1 MERMATWQIALRRL
15 EMPVPRFLFAFVL
28 PAALAGLITA
38 FLMIFLTG
46 GFSEGG
52 LFAGFTGVFLIIL
65 LPILTGGAAIYFPI
79 LEVNRSAIKIEKEM
93 HMFITRMG
101 ILSLGEVG
109 ADTIFDIL
117 RQMKDYG
124 ELAQE
129 VKRIET
135 LVDKWHTSLPEA
147 ARIVAQQS
155 PSPLWTDF
163 LDRMAFSI
171 EAGQPIDAFM
181 RAEQETVAEQY
192 NTLYDTR
199 LESVDT
205 LKEIYVSLVSAGL
218 FGLVVAGI
226 HLVLFEIGD
235 GTTTTPIE
243 LATRIRWLLLA
254 GFVFVIIQIGALFA
268 FRATIPDDQTFARD
282 EFETPFRLLFRQT
295 WLGASIVSVL
305 LLIVTVSV
313 VIAFWDG
320 LTTTWDKYGLILLA
334 VPLTPL
340 LVPSVLVQREESKVL
355 RRDEAYPD
363 FIRALGGTAQARS
376 AEPSATI
383 RALRGIDFGMLDQSI
398 DRLEKRLSTRIDSER
413 AWDYF
418 AADTNSAVI
427 SRYNRIYIEGSQSSG
442 EPAQTADMVSRSVT
456 NLLSLRRR
464 RSLSA
469 STMWGVALGL
479 LISTVVSLNVTISIV
494 LQLGE
499 TIAGVASSI
508 AETTD
513 IGSISDAAGD
523 FVLPVMEDPTAVAD
537 NILMFKII
545 ASILILVQVLA
556 VSFIATRLRGG
567 GYTSALGQMIQLLW
581 VAAIAS
587 LISSF
592 ILDGASSMFS
602 TNEIEYCGISI
613 LNTQSQSI
621 TL

>member
-1 MERMATWQIALRRL
+1 MATWEIALRRL
-15 EMPVPRFLFAFVL
+15 EMPVARFLFAFIL
-28 PAALAGLITA
+28 PAAFAGFA
-38 FLMIFLTG
+38 SAALMIWLTG

-52 LFAGFTGVFLIIL
+52 LFAGLTGILLLIIMPL
-65 LPILTGGAAIYFPI
+65 LSGGAAIYFPI

-155 PSPLWTDF
+155 PSPLWSDF

-205 LKEIYVSLVSAGL
+205 MKEIYVSLVSAGL

-226 HLVLFEIGD
+226 HLVLFEIGTGAD
-235 GTTTTPIE
+235 DTPMAV
-243 LATRIRWLLLA
+243 ATRIRWLLLA
-254 GFVFVIIQIGALFA
+254 GFMFVVIQVGAIFA

-282 EFETPFRLLFRQT
+282 EFSTPFRILFRQT
-295 WLGASIVSVL
+295 LLGAGLVSIL
-305 LLIVTVSV
+305 LLIVTISV
-313 VIAFWDG
+313 VIANWDG
-320 LTTTWDKYGLILLA
+320 LTTSWDKYGLLLLA
-334 VPLTPL
+334 IPLTPL
-340 LVPSVLVQREESKVL
+340 MIPSTLVQREEKKVL

-363 FIRALGGTAQARS
+363 FVRALGGTAQARS
-376 AEPSATI
+376 AEPSATV
-383 RALRGIDFGMLDQSI
+383 RALRGIDFGTLDSSI

-442 EPAQTADMVSRSVT
+442 EPAATADMVSKSVT

-479 LISTVVSLNVTISIV
+479 LISSVISLNVTISIV

-499 TIAGVASSI
+499 TIAGVATSI
-508 AETTD
+508 AESTD
-513 IGSISDAAGD
+513 IGSITSAAGG
-523 FVLPVMEDPTAVAD
+523 FVLPVMEDPSAVED
-537 NILMFKII
+537 NITLFKII
-545 ASILILVQVLA
+545 VSILILIQVLA
-556 VSFIATRLRGG
+556 VSMIATRLRGG
-567 GYTSALGQMIQLLW
+567 GFTSAVGQMIQLLW
-581 VAAIAS
+581 VAALAS
-587 LISSF
+587 LISAF
-592 ILDGASSMFS
+592 ILDGASMMF
-602 TNEIEYCGISI
+602 TA
-613 LNTQSQSI
+613 
-621 TL
+621 

>member
-1 MERMATWQIALRRL
+1 MDRMATWQIALRRL
-15 EMPVPRFLFAFVL
+15 EMPVPRFLIAFVL
-28 PAALAGLITA
+28 PAALAGLVSAI
-38 FLMIFLTG
+38 LLIWLTG
-46 GFSEGG
+46 GFAEGG

-65 LPILTGGAAIYFPI
+65 LPLLTGGAAIYFPI

-199 LESVDT
+199 LEGVDT

-226 HLVLFEIGD
+226 HLVLFEIGN
-235 GTTTTPIE
+235 GSSATPIE

-254 GFVFVIIQIGALFA
+254 GFLFVIIQVGALFA

-295 WLGASIVSVL
+295 WLGAGLVSIVL
-305 LLIVTVSV
+305 FIVTIIV
-313 VIAFWDG
+313 VIAYWES

-334 VPLTPL
+334 LPLTPL
-340 LVPSVLVQREESKVL
+340 LIPSILVQREESKVL

-383 RALRGIDFGMLDQSI
+383 RALRGIDFGMLDESI

-442 EPAQTADMVSRSVT
+442 EPAETADMVSRSVT

-469 STMWGVALGL
+469 STMWGVAFGL
-479 LISTVVSLNVTISIV
+479 LISSVVSLNVTISIV

-499 TIAGVASSI
+499 TIAGVATSI

-556 VSFIATRLRGG
+556 VSLIATRLRGG
-567 GYTSALGQMIQLLW
+567 GFTSAVGQMIQLLW
-581 VAAIAS
+581 VAALAS

-602 TNEIEYCGISI
+602 T
-613 LNTQSQSI
+613 
-621 TL
+621 

>member
-15 EMPVPRFLFAFVL
+15 EMPVPRFLLLFVL
-28 PAALAGLITA
+28 PAALSGLVTA
-38 FLMIFLTG
+38 ILLIWLTG

-65 LPILTGGAAIYFPI
+65 LPALTGGAAIYFPI

-192 NTLYDTR
+192 NTIYDTR

-226 HLVLFEIGD
+226 HLVLFEIGN
-235 GTTTTPIE
+235 GSSATPIE

-254 GFVFVIIQIGALFA
+254 GFLFVIIQVGALFA

-282 EFETPFRLLFRQT
+282 EFDTPFRLLFRQT
-295 WLGASIVSVL
+295 WLGAGIVSGF
-305 LLIVTVSV
+305 LLIVTLSAIV
-313 VIAFWDG
+313 AYWEG
-320 LTTTWDKYGLILLA
+320 LTTSWDKYGLILLA
-334 VPLTPL
+334 IPLTPL
-340 LVPSVLVQREESKVL
+340 LIPSILVQREENKVL

-383 RALRGIDFGMLDQSI
+383 RALRGIDFGMLDESI

-442 EPAQTADMVSRSVT
+442 EPAETADMVSRSVT

-469 STMWGVALGL
+469 STMWGVAFGL
-479 LISTVVSLNVTISIV
+479 LISSVVSLNVTISIV

-523 FVLPVMEDPTAVAD
+523 FVLPVMEDPTAVED
-537 NILMFKII
+537 NIMMFKII

-556 VSFIATRLRGG
+556 VSLIATRLRGG
-567 GYTSALGQMIQLLW
+567 GFTSAIGQMIQLLW
-581 VAAIAS
+581 VAALAS

-592 ILDGASSMFS
+592 ILDGATSMFS
-602 TNEIEYCGISI
+602 T
-613 LNTQSQSI
+613 
-621 TL
+621 

>member
-1 MERMATWQIALRRL
+1 MERMAVWQIALRRL
-15 EMPVPRFLFAFVL
+15 EMPVSRFLITL
-28 PAALAGLITA
+28 IMPAALAGLLTA
-38 FLMIFLTG
+38 ALVIWLTG

-52 LFAGFTGVFLIIL
+52 LFAGFTGIFLLIL
-65 LPILTGGAAIYFPI
+65 LPLLSGGAAIYFPV
-79 LEVNRSAIKIEKEM
+79 LEVNQSAIKIEKEM

-117 RQMKDYG
+117 KQMKDYG

-129 VKRIET
+129 VQRIET

-155 PSPLWTDF
+155 PSPLWSDF

-205 LKEIYVSLVSAGL
+205 MKEIYVSLVSAGL

-226 HLVLFEIGD
+226 HLVLFEIGT
-235 GTTTTPIE
+235 GGSETPIDV
-243 LATRIRWLLLA
+243 ATRLRWLLLA
-254 GFVFVIIQIGALFA
+254 GFLFVVIQVGALFA

-282 EFETPFRLLFRQT
+282 EFSTPFRMLFKQT
-295 WLGASIVSVL
+295 WLGAGIVSTM
-305 LLIVTVSV
+305 LLILTIIVIITYWEGLTVS
-313 VIAFWDG
+313 
-320 LTTTWDKYGLILLA
+320 WDKYGLILLA
-334 VPLTPL
+334 IPLTPL
-340 LVPSVLVQREESKVL
+340 LIPSVLVQREEKNVL

-363 FIRALGGTAQARS
+363 FVRALGGTAQARS

-383 RALRGIDFGMLDQSI
+383 RALRGIDFGTLDQSI

-427 SRYNRIYIEGSQSSG
+427 ARYNRIYIEGSQSSG
-442 EPAQTADMVSRSVT
+442 EPAATADMVSKSVT

-469 STMWGVALGL
+469 STMWGVAFGL
-479 LISTVVSLNVTISIV
+479 LISSVVSLNVTISIV

-499 TIAGVASSI
+499 TIAGVATSLS
-508 AETTD
+508 ESTD
-513 IGSISDAAGD
+513 IAAITDSSGG
-523 FVLPVMEDPTAVAD
+523 FVLPVMEDPSAVAD
-537 NILMFKII
+537 NIMMFKII
-545 ASILILVQVLA
+545 VSILILVQVLA
-556 VSFIATRLRGG
+556 VSMIATRLRGG
-567 GYTSALGQMIQLLW
+567 GFTSAVGQTIQLLW

-587 LISSF
+587 LLSS
-592 ILDGASSMFS
+592 IVLDGASSMFS
-602 TNEIEYCGISI
+602 T
-613 LNTQSQSI
+613 
-621 TL
+621 

>member
-15 EMPVPRFLFAFVL
+15 EMPVSRFLLFFIL
-28 PAALAGLITA
+28 PAALAGLFSA
-38 FLMIFLTG
+38 LLMIWLTG

-52 LFAGFTGVFLIIL
+52 LFAGFTGIFLLIL
-65 LPILTGGAAIYFPI
+65 LPALSGGAAIYFPI
-79 LEVNRSAIKIEKEM
+79 LEVNRSAILIEKEM

-101 ILSLGEVG
+101 ILSLGEIG

-117 RQMKDYG
+117 KQMKDYG

-129 VKRIET
+129 VQRIET

-155 PSPLWTDF
+155 PSPLWSDF

-192 NTLYDTR
+192 NTIYDTR

-205 LKEIYVSLVSAGL
+205 MKEIYVSLVSAGL
-218 FGLVVAGI
+218 FGLVIAGI
-226 HLVLFEIGD
+226 HLVLFEIGT
-235 GTTTTPIE
+235 GGSETPIDV
-243 LATRIRWLLLA
+243 ATRIRWLLLA
-254 GFVFVIIQIGALFA
+254 GFLFVVIQVGALFA
-268 FRATIPDDQTFARD
+268 FRATIPEDQTFARD
-282 EFETPFRLLFRQT
+282 EFTTPFRLLFKQT
-295 WLGASIVSVL
+295 WLGAGIISAL
-305 LLIVTVSV
+305 LLVLTIIIVITYWEGLTVS
-313 VIAFWDG
+313 
-320 LTTTWDKYGLILLA
+320 WDKYGLIILA
-334 VPLTPL
+334 IPLTPL
-340 LVPSVLVQREESKVL
+340 LIPSTLVQREEKNVL

-363 FIRALGGTAQARS
+363 FVRALGGTAQARS

-383 RALRGIDFGMLDQSI
+383 RALRGIDFGTLDQSI

-427 SRYNRIYIEGSQSSG
+427 ARYNRIYIEGSQSSG
-442 EPAQTADMVSRSVT
+442 EPAATADMVSKSVT

-469 STMWGVALGL
+469 STMWGVAFGL
-479 LISTVVSLNVTISIV
+479 LISSVVSLNVTISIV

-499 TIAGVASSI
+499 TIAGVATSI
-508 AETTD
+508 SESTD
-513 IGSISDAAGD
+513 IKSITDSSGG
-523 FVLPVMEDPTAVAD
+523 FVLPVMDDPSAVDD
-537 NILMFKII
+537 NIMMFKII
-545 ASILILVQVLA
+545 ASILILIQVLA
-556 VSFIATRLRGG
+556 VSMIATRLRGG
-567 GYTSALGQMIQLLW
+567 GFTSAIGQTIQLLW
-581 VAAIAS
+581 VAALAS
-587 LISSF
+587 LVSSV

-602 TNEIEYCGISI
+602 T
-613 LNTQSQSI
+613 
-621 TL
+621 

>member
-1 MERMATWQIALRRL
+1 MERMATWEIALRRL
-15 EMPVPRFLFAFVL
+15 EMPVARFLFAFIL
-28 PAALAGLITA
+28 PAAFAGFA
-38 FLMIFLTG
+38 SAALMIWLTG

-52 LFAGFTGVFLIIL
+52 LFAGLTGILLLIIMPL
-65 LPILTGGAAIYFPI
+65 LSGGAAIYFPI

-155 PSPLWTDF
+155 PSPLWSDF

-205 LKEIYVSLVSAGL
+205 MKEIYVSLVSAGL

-226 HLVLFEIGD
+226 HLVLFEIGTGAD
-235 GTTTTPIE
+235 DTPMAV
-243 LATRIRWLLLA
+243 ATRIRWLLLA
-254 GFVFVIIQIGALFA
+254 GFMFVVIQVGAIFA

-282 EFETPFRLLFRQT
+282 EFSTPFRILFRQT
-295 WLGASIVSVL
+295 LLGAGLVSIL
-305 LLIVTVSV
+305 LLIVTISV
-313 VIAFWDG
+313 VIANWDG
-320 LTTTWDKYGLILLA
+320 LTTSWDKYGLLLLA
-334 VPLTPL
+334 IPLTPL
-340 LVPSVLVQREESKVL
+340 MIPSTLVQREEKKVL

-363 FIRALGGTAQARS
+363 FVRALGGTAQARS
-376 AEPSATI
+376 AEPSATV
-383 RALRGIDFGMLDQSI
+383 RALRGIDFGTLDSSI

-442 EPAQTADMVSRSVT
+442 EPAATADMVSKSVT

-479 LISTVVSLNVTISIV
+479 LISSVISLNVTISIV

-499 TIAGVASSI
+499 TIAGVATSI
-508 AETTD
+508 AESTD
-513 IGSISDAAGD
+513 IGSITSAAGG
-523 FVLPVMEDPTAVAD
+523 FVLPVMEDPSAVED
-537 NILMFKII
+537 NITLFKII
-545 ASILILVQVLA
+545 VSILILIQVLA
-556 VSFIATRLRGG
+556 VSMIATRLRGG
-567 GYTSALGQMIQLLW
+567 GFTSAVGQMIQLLW
-581 VAAIAS
+581 VAALAS
-587 LISSF
+587 LISAF
-592 ILDGASSMFS
+592 ILDGASMMF
-602 TNEIEYCGISI
+602 TA
-613 LNTQSQSI
+613 
-621 TL
+621 

>member
-1 MERMATWQIALRRL
+1 MERMATWEIALRRL
-15 EMPVPRFLFAFVL
+15 EMPVSRFLFAFIL
-28 PAALAGLITA
+28 PAAFAGFA
-38 FLMIFLTG
+38 SAALMIWLTG

-52 LFAGFTGVFLIIL
+52 LFAGFTGILLLIIMPL
-65 LPILTGGAAIYFPI
+65 LTGGAAIYFPI

-109 ADTIFDIL
+109 ADTIFDVL

-155 PSPLWTDF
+155 PSPLWSDF

-205 LKEIYVSLVSAGL
+205 MKEIYVSLVSAGL

-226 HLVLFEIGD
+226 HLVLFEIGSGAD
-235 GTTTTPIE
+235 DTPMAV
-243 LATRIRWLLLA
+243 ATRIRWLLLA
-254 GFVFVIIQIGALFA
+254 GFMFVIIQVGAIFA

-282 EFETPFRLLFRQT
+282 EFSTPFRILFRQT
-295 WLGASIVSVL
+295 LLGAGLVSIL
-305 LLIVTVSV
+305 LLIVTISV
-313 VIAFWDG
+313 VIANWEG
-320 LTTTWDKYGLILLA
+320 LTTSWDKYGLLLLA
-334 VPLTPL
+334 IPLTPL
-340 LVPSVLVQREESKVL
+340 MIPSTLVQREEKKVL

-363 FIRALGGTAQARS
+363 FVRALGGTAQARS
-376 AEPSATI
+376 AEPSATV
-383 RALRGIDFGMLDQSI
+383 RALRGIDFGTLDSSI

-442 EPAQTADMVSRSVT
+442 EPAATADMVSKSVT

-479 LISTVVSLNVTISIV
+479 LISSVVSLNVTISIV

-499 TIAGVASSI
+499 TIAGVATSI
-508 AETTD
+508 AESTD
-513 IGSISDAAGD
+513 IGSITSAAGG
-523 FVLPVMEDPTAVAD
+523 FVLPVMEDPSAVED
-537 NILMFKII
+537 NITLFKII
-545 ASILILVQVLA
+545 VSILILIQVLA
-556 VSFIATRLRGG
+556 VSLIATRLRGG
-567 GYTSALGQMIQLLW
+567 GFTSAVGQMIQLLW
-581 VAAIAS
+581 VAALAS
-587 LISSF
+587 LISAF
-592 ILDGASSMFS
+592 ILDGASMMF
-602 TNEIEYCGISI
+602 TA
-613 LNTQSQSI
+613 
-621 TL
+621 

>member
-28 PAALAGLITA
+28 PAALAGLMTA
-38 FLMIFLTG
+38 ILMIFLTG

-171 EAGQPIDAFM
+171 EAGQPIDSFM

-226 HLVLFEIGD
+226 HLVLFEIGNGD
-235 GTTTTPIE
+235 AATPIE
-243 LATRIRWLLLA
+243 LASRIRWLLLA
-254 GFVFVIIQIGALFA
+254 GFVFVVIQIGALFA

-295 WLGASIVSVL
+295 WLGASIVSIF

-340 LVPSVLVQREESKVL
+340 LVPSVLVQREENKVL

-398 DRLEKRLSTRIDSER
+398 DRLEKRLSTRIDGER

-523 FVLPVMEDPTAVAD
+523 FVLPVMEDPTAVED
-537 NILMFKII
+537 NIMMFKII

-581 VAAIAS
+581 IAAIAS

-602 TNEIEYCGISI
+602 T
-613 LNTQSQSI
+613 
-621 TL
+621 

>member
-1 MERMATWQIALRRL
+1 MATWQIALRRL
-15 EMPVPRFLFAFVL
+15 EMPVPRFLIAFVL
-28 PAALAGLITA
+28 PSALAGLITA
-38 FLMIFLTG
+38 ILMIWLTG

-52 LFAGFTGVFLIIL
+52 LFAGFTGIFLLIM
-65 LPILTGGAAIYFPI
+65 LPMLTGGAAIYFPI

-226 HLVLFEIGD
+226 HLVLFEIGN
-235 GTTTTPIE
+235 GSSATPIE

-254 GFVFVIIQIGALFA
+254 GFVFVIIQVGALFA

-295 WLGASIVSVL
+295 WLAAGIVSTL
-305 LLIVTVSV
+305 LLIATISV

-320 LTTTWDKYGLILLA
+320 LTTSWDKYGLILLA

-383 RALRGIDFGMLDQSI
+383 RALRGIDFGMLDESI

-442 EPAQTADMVSRSVT
+442 EPAETADMVSRSVT

-469 STMWGVALGL
+469 STMWGVAFGL
-479 LISTVVSLNVTISIV
+479 LISSVISLNVTISIV

-499 TIAGVASSI
+499 TIAGVATSI
-508 AETTD
+508 AESTD
-513 IGSISDAAGD
+513 VGSISDAAGD
-523 FVLPVMEDPTAVAD
+523 FVLPVMEDPTAVED

-567 GYTSALGQMIQLLW
+567 GFTSALGQMIQLLW
-581 VAAIAS
+581 VAALAS
-587 LISSF
+587 LVSSF

-602 TNEIEYCGISI
+602 A
-613 LNTQSQSI
+613 
-621 TL
+621 

>member
-1 MERMATWQIALRRL
+1 MERMAIWQIALRRL
-15 EMPVPRFLFAFVL
+15 EMPVSRFLFLFVL
-28 PAALAGLITA
+28 PSALAGLISA
-38 FLMIFLTG
+38 ALMIWLTG
-46 GFSEGG
+46 GFAEGG
-52 LFAGFTGVFLIIL
+52 LFAGFTGVFLLLIL
-65 LPILTGGAAIYFPI
+65 PLLTGAAAIYFPV
-79 LEVNRSAIKIEKEM
+79 LEVNRSALKIEKEM

-109 ADTIFDIL
+109 ANTIFDIL

-155 PSPLWTDF
+155 PSPLWSDF

-181 RAEQETVAEQY
+181 RAEQDTVAEQY

-226 HLVLFEIGD
+226 HLILFEIGNGSSD
-235 GTTTTPIE
+235 TPIE
-243 LATRIRWLLLA
+243 IATRLRWLLLA
-254 GFVFVIIQIGALFA
+254 GFLFIVIQIGALFA

-282 EFETPFRLLFRQT
+282 LFETPFRILFRQS
-295 WLGASIVSVL
+295 WMGAGLVSSL
-305 LLIVTVSV
+305 LFIVTIIV
-313 VIAFWDG
+313 VITYWEG
-320 LTTTWDKYGLILLA
+320 LTVSWDKYGLILLA
-334 VPLTPL
+334 IPLTPL
-340 LVPSVLVQREESKVL
+340 LVPSTLVQREEKKVL

-383 RALRGIDFGMLDQSI
+383 KALRGIDFGMLDASI

-442 EPAQTADMVSRSVT
+442 EPAATADMVSRSIT
-456 NLLSLRRR
+456 NLMSLRRR

-479 LISTVVSLNVTISIV
+479 LISSVVSLNVTISIV

-508 AETTD
+508 AESTD
-513 IGSISDAAGD
+513 IGSITDAAGG
-523 FVLPVMEDPTAVAD
+523 FVLPVMEDPTAVED
-537 NILMFKII
+537 NIMMFKII

-567 GYTSALGQMIQLLW
+567 GFTSAVGQTIQLLW
-581 VAAIAS
+581 IAALAS
-587 LISSF
+587 LLSSF
-592 ILDGASSMFS
+592 ILDGATGLFM
-602 TNEIEYCGISI
+602 T
-613 LNTQSQSI
+613 
-621 TL
+621 

>member
-15 EMPVPRFLFAFVL
+15 EMPVPRFLLAFVL
-28 PAALAGLITA
+28 PAALAGLVSAI
-38 FLMIFLTG
+38 LLIWLTG
-46 GFSEGG
+46 GFAEGG
-52 LFAGFTGVFLIIL
+52 LFAGFTGIFLLIL

-199 LESVDT
+199 LEGVDT

-226 HLVLFEIGD
+226 HLVLFEIGN
-235 GTTTTPIE
+235 GSSATPIE

-254 GFVFVIIQIGALFA
+254 GFLFVVIQLGALFA

-295 WLGASIVSVL
+295 WLGAGLVSIALFV
-305 LLIVTVSV
+305 VTIIV
-313 VIAFWDG
+313 VIAYWES

-334 VPLTPL
+334 LPLTPL
-340 LVPSVLVQREESKVL
+340 LIPSILVQREESKVL

-383 RALRGIDFGMLDQSI
+383 RALRGIDFGMLDESI

-442 EPAQTADMVSRSVT
+442 EPAETADMVSRSVT

-469 STMWGVALGL
+469 STMWGVAFGL
-479 LISTVVSLNVTISIV
+479 LISSVVSLNVTISIV

-499 TIAGVASSI
+499 TIAGVATSI
-508 AETTD
+508 SETTD

-523 FVLPVMEDPTAVAD
+523 FVLPVMEDPSAVAD

-556 VSFIATRLRGG
+556 VSLIATRLRGG
-567 GYTSALGQMIQLLW
+567 GFTSAVGQMIQLLW
-581 VAAIAS
+581 VAALAS

-602 TNEIEYCGISI
+602 T
-613 LNTQSQSI
+613 
-621 TL
+621 

>member
-15 EMPVPRFLFAFVL
+15 EMPVSRFLLFFIL
-28 PAALAGLITA
+28 PAAFAGLFSA
-38 FLMIFLTG
+38 LLMIWLTG

-52 LFAGFTGVFLIIL
+52 LFAGFTGFFLIIL
-65 LPILTGGAAIYFPI
+65 LPVLSGGAAIYFPI
-79 LEVNRSAIKIEKEM
+79 LEVNRSAILIEKEM

-117 RQMKDYG
+117 KQMKDYG

-129 VKRIET
+129 VQRIET

-155 PSPLWTDF
+155 PSPLWSDF

-192 NTLYDTR
+192 NTIYDTR

-205 LKEIYVSLVSAGL
+205 MKEIYVSLVSAGL
-218 FGLVVAGI
+218 FGLVIAGI
-226 HLVLFEIGD
+226 HLVLFEIGT
-235 GTTTTPIE
+235 GGSETPIDV
-243 LATRIRWLLLA
+243 ATRIRWLLLA
-254 GFVFVIIQIGALFA
+254 GFMFVVIQVGALFA
-268 FRATIPDDQTFARD
+268 FRATIPEDQTFARD
-282 EFETPFRLLFRQT
+282 EFTTPFRLLFKQT
-295 WLGASIVSVL
+295 WLGAGIIGVL
-305 LLIVTVSV
+305 LLVLTIIIVITYWEGLTVS
-313 VIAFWDG
+313 
-320 LTTTWDKYGLILLA
+320 WDKYGLIILA
-334 VPLTPL
+334 IPLTPL
-340 LVPSVLVQREESKVL
+340 LIPSTLVQREEKNVL

-363 FIRALGGTAQARS
+363 FVRALGGTAQARS

-383 RALRGIDFGMLDQSI
+383 RALRGIDFGTLDQSI

-427 SRYNRIYIEGSQSSG
+427 ARYNRIYIEGSQSSG
-442 EPAQTADMVSRSVT
+442 EPAATADMVSKSVT

-469 STMWGVALGL
+469 STMWGVAFGL
-479 LISTVVSLNVTISIV
+479 LISSVVSLNVTISIV

-499 TIAGVASSI
+499 TIAGVATSI
-508 AETTD
+508 AESTD
-513 IGSISDAAGD
+513 ISTITDSSGG
-523 FVLPVMEDPTAVAD
+523 FVLPVMEDPSAVAD
-537 NILMFKII
+537 NIMMFKII

-556 VSFIATRLRGG
+556 VSMIATRLRGG
-567 GYTSALGQMIQLLW
+567 GFTSAIGQTIQLLW
-581 VAAIAS
+581 VAALAS
-587 LISSF
+587 LVSSI
-592 ILDGASSMFS
+592 ILDGASSMF
-602 TNEIEYCGISI
+602 T
-613 LNTQSQSI
+613 T
-621 TL
+621 

>member
-28 PAALAGLITA
+28 PAALAGLVSAI
-38 FLMIFLTG
+38 LLIWLTG

-52 LFAGFTGVFLIIL
+52 LFAGFTGIFLIIT
-65 LPILTGGAAIYFPI
+65 LPLLTGAAAIYFPI
-79 LEVNRSAIKIEKEM
+79 LEVNRSAIKIEKET

-192 NTLYDTR
+192 NTIYDTR

-226 HLVLFEIGD
+226 HLVLFEIGN
-235 GTTTTPIE
+235 GSSATPIE

-254 GFVFVIIQIGALFA
+254 GFLFVVIQVGALFA

-282 EFETPFRLLFRQT
+282 GFETPFRLLFRQT
-295 WLGASIVSVL
+295 WLGAGLVSIAL
-305 LLIVTVSV
+305 MIVTIVV
-313 VIAFWDG
+313 VISYWDS

-334 VPLTPL
+334 LPLTPL
-340 LVPSVLVQREESKVL
+340 LVPSILVHREESKVL

-383 RALRGIDFGMLDQSI
+383 RALRGIDFGMLDESI

-442 EPAQTADMVSRSVT
+442 EPAEPADMVSRSVT

-469 STMWGVALGL
+469 STMWGVAFGL
-479 LISTVVSLNVTISIV
+479 LISSVVSLNVTISIV

-499 TIAGVASSI
+499 TIAGVATSI

-556 VSFIATRLRGG
+556 VSLIATRLRGG
-567 GYTSALGQMIQLLW
+567 GFTSAVGQIIQLLW
-581 VAAIAS
+581 VAALAS

-602 TNEIEYCGISI
+602 T
-613 LNTQSQSI
+613 
-621 TL
+621 

>member
-1 MERMATWQIALRRL
+1 MDRMATWQIALRRL
-15 EMPVPRFLFAFVL
+15 EMPVPRFLIAFVL
-28 PAALAGLITA
+28 PAALAGLVSEI
-38 FLMIFLTG
+38 LLIWLTG
-46 GFSEGG
+46 GFAEGG
-52 LFAGFTGVFLIIL
+52 LFAGFTGVFLIIM
-65 LPILTGGAAIYFPI
+65 LPLLTGGAAIYFPI

-101 ILSLGEVG
+101 TLSLGEVG

-199 LESVDT
+199 LEGVDT

-226 HLVLFEIGD
+226 HLVLFEIGN
-235 GTTTTPIE
+235 GSSATPIE

-254 GFVFVIIQIGALFA
+254 GFLFVIIQVGALFA

-295 WLGASIVSVL
+295 WLGAGLVSIVL
-305 LLIVTVSV
+305 FIVTIIV
-313 VIAFWDG
+313 VIAYWES

-334 VPLTPL
+334 LPLTPL
-340 LVPSVLVQREESKVL
+340 LIPSILVQREESKVL

-383 RALRGIDFGMLDQSI
+383 RALRGIDFGMLDESI

-442 EPAQTADMVSRSVT
+442 EPAETADMVSRSVT

-469 STMWGVALGL
+469 STMWGVAFGL
-479 LISTVVSLNVTISIV
+479 LISSVVSLNVTISIV

-499 TIAGVASSI
+499 TIAGVATSI

-556 VSFIATRLRGG
+556 VSLIATRLRGG
-567 GYTSALGQMIQLLW
+567 GFTSAVGQMIQLLW
-581 VAAIAS
+581 VAALAS

-602 TNEIEYCGISI
+602 T
-613 LNTQSQSI
+613 
-621 TL
+621 

>member
-1 MERMATWQIALRRL
+1 MATWQIALRRL

-28 PAALAGLITA
+28 PAALAGLVSAI
-38 FLMIFLTG
+38 LLIWLTG

-52 LFAGFTGVFLIIL
+52 LFAGFTGVFLIIM
-65 LPILTGGAAIYFPI
+65 LPLLTGGAAIYFPI

-181 RAEQETVAEQY
+181 RAEQDTVAEQY

-199 LESVDT
+199 LEGVDT

-226 HLVLFEIGD
+226 HLVLFEIGN
-235 GTTTTPIE
+235 GSSATPIE

-254 GFVFVIIQIGALFA
+254 GFLFVIIQVGALFA

-295 WLGASIVSVL
+295 WLGAGLVSIA
-305 LLIVTVSV
+305 LLIVTIIV
-313 VIAFWDG
+313 VIAYWES

-334 VPLTPL
+334 LPLTPL
-340 LVPSVLVQREESKVL
+340 LVPSILVQREESKVL

-383 RALRGIDFGMLDQSI
+383 RALRGIDFGMLDESI

-442 EPAQTADMVSRSVT
+442 EPAETADMVSRSVT

-469 STMWGVALGL
+469 STMWGVAFGL
-479 LISTVVSLNVTISIV
+479 LISSVVSLNVTISIV

-499 TIAGVASSI
+499 TIAGVATSI

-556 VSFIATRLRGG
+556 VSLIATRLRGG
-567 GYTSALGQMIQLLW
+567 GFTSAVGQMIQLLW
-581 VAAIAS
+581 VAALAS

-602 TNEIEYCGISI
+602 T
-613 LNTQSQSI
+613 
-621 TL
+621 

>member
-1 MERMATWQIALRRL
+1 MERMATWEIALRRL
-15 EMPVPRFLFAFVL
+15 EMPVSRFLFAFIL
-28 PAALAGLITA
+28 PAAFAGFA
-38 FLMIFLTG
+38 SAALMIWLTG

-52 LFAGFTGVFLIIL
+52 LFAGFTGILLLIIMPL
-65 LPILTGGAAIYFPI
+65 LTGGAAIYFPI

-109 ADTIFDIL
+109 ADTIFDVL

-155 PSPLWTDF
+155 PSPLWSDF

-205 LKEIYVSLVSAGL
+205 MKEIYVSLVSAGL

-226 HLVLFEIGD
+226 HLVLFEIGSGAD
-235 GTTTTPIE
+235 DTPMAV
-243 LATRIRWLLLA
+243 ATRIRWLLLA
-254 GFVFVIIQIGALFA
+254 GFMFVIIQVGAIFA

-282 EFETPFRLLFRQT
+282 EFSTPFRILFRQT
-295 WLGASIVSVL
+295 LLGAGLVSIL
-305 LLIVTVSV
+305 LLIVTISV
-313 VIAFWDG
+313 VIANWEG
-320 LTTTWDKYGLILLA
+320 LTTSWDKYGLLLLA
-334 VPLTPL
+334 IPLTPL
-340 LVPSVLVQREESKVL
+340 MIPSTLVQREEKKVL

-363 FIRALGGTAQARS
+363 FVRALGGTAQARS
-376 AEPSATI
+376 AEPSATV
-383 RALRGIDFGMLDQSI
+383 RALRGIDFGTLDSSI

-442 EPAQTADMVSRSVT
+442 EPAATADMVSKSVT

-479 LISTVVSLNVTISIV
+479 LISSVVSLNVTISIV

-499 TIAGVASSI
+499 TIAGVATSI
-508 AETTD
+508 AESTD
-513 IGSISDAAGD
+513 IGSITSAAGG
-523 FVLPVMEDPTAVAD
+523 FVLPVMEDPSAVED
-537 NILMFKII
+537 NITLFKII
-545 ASILILVQVLA
+545 VSVLILIQVLA
-556 VSFIATRLRGG
+556 VSMIATRLRGG
-567 GYTSALGQMIQLLW
+567 GFTSAVGQMIQLLW
-581 VAAIAS
+581 VAALAS
-587 LISSF
+587 LISAF
-592 ILDGASSMFS
+592 ILDGASMMF
-602 TNEIEYCGISI
+602 T
-613 LNTQSQSI
+613 T
-621 TL
+621 

>member
-1 MERMATWQIALRRL
+1 MERMAIWQIALRRL
-15 EMPVPRFLFAFVL
+15 EMPVSRFLFLFVL
-28 PAALAGLITA
+28 PSALAGLISA
-38 FLMIFLTG
+38 ALMIWLTG
-46 GFSEGG
+46 GFAEGG
-52 LFAGFTGVFLIIL
+52 LFAGFTGVFLLLIL
-65 LPILTGGAAIYFPI
+65 PLLTGAAAIYFPV
-79 LEVNRSAIKIEKEM
+79 LEVNRSALKIEKEM

-109 ADTIFDIL
+109 ANTIFDIL
-117 RQMKDYG
+117 RQRKDYG

-155 PSPLWTDF
+155 PSPLWSDF

-181 RAEQETVAEQY
+181 RAEQDTVAEQY

-226 HLVLFEIGD
+226 HLILFEIGNGSSD
-235 GTTTTPIE
+235 TPIE
-243 LATRIRWLLLA
+243 IATRLRWLLLA
-254 GFVFVIIQIGALFA
+254 GFLFIVIQIGALFA

-282 EFETPFRLLFRQT
+282 LFETPFRILFRQS
-295 WLGASIVSVL
+295 WMGAGLVSSL
-305 LLIVTVSV
+305 LFIVTIIV
-313 VIAFWDG
+313 VITYWEG
-320 LTTTWDKYGLILLA
+320 LTVSWDKYGLILLA
-334 VPLTPL
+334 IPLTPL
-340 LVPSVLVQREESKVL
+340 LVPSTLVQREEKKVL

-383 RALRGIDFGMLDQSI
+383 KALRGIDFGMLDASI

-442 EPAQTADMVSRSVT
+442 EPAATADMVSRSIT
-456 NLLSLRRR
+456 NLMSLRRR

-479 LISTVVSLNVTISIV
+479 LISSVVSLNVTISIV

-508 AETTD
+508 AESTD
-513 IGSISDAAGD
+513 IGSITDAAGG
-523 FVLPVMEDPTAVAD
+523 FVLPVMEDPTAVED
-537 NILMFKII
+537 NIMMFKII

-567 GYTSALGQMIQLLW
+567 GFTSAVGQTIQLLW
-581 VAAIAS
+581 IAALAS
-587 LISSF
+587 LLSSF
-592 ILDGASSMFS
+592 ILDGATGLF
-602 TNEIEYCGISI
+602 T
-613 LNTQSQSI
+613 T
-621 TL
+621 

>member
-15 EMPVPRFLFAFVL
+15 EMPVSRFLLFFIL
-28 PAALAGLITA
+28 PAAFAGLFSA
-38 FLMIFLTG
+38 ALMIWLTG

-52 LFAGFTGVFLIIL
+52 LFAGFTGIFLLIL
-65 LPILTGGAAIYFPI
+65 LPVLSGGAAIYFPV
-79 LEVNRSAIKIEKEM
+79 LEVNRSAILIEKEM

-101 ILSLGEVG
+101 ILSLGEIG

-117 RQMKDYG
+117 KQMKDYG

-129 VKRIET
+129 VQRIET

-155 PSPLWTDF
+155 PSPLWSDF

-192 NTLYDTR
+192 NTIYDTR

-205 LKEIYVSLVSAGL
+205 MKEIYVSLVSAGL
-218 FGLVVAGI
+218 FGLVIAGI
-226 HLVLFEIGD
+226 HLVLFEIGT
-235 GTTTTPIE
+235 GGSETPIDV
-243 LATRIRWLLLA
+243 ATRIRWLLLA
-254 GFVFVIIQIGALFA
+254 GFLFVVIQVGALFA
-268 FRATIPDDQTFARD
+268 FRATIPEDQTFARD
-282 EFETPFRLLFRQT
+282 EFTTPFRLLFKQT
-295 WLGASIVSVL
+295 WLGAGIVSIL
-305 LLIVTVSV
+305 LLVLTTIIVISYWEGLTVS
-313 VIAFWDG
+313 
-320 LTTTWDKYGLILLA
+320 WDKYGLIILA
-334 VPLTPL
+334 IPLTPL
-340 LVPSVLVQREESKVL
+340 LIPSTLVQREEKNVL

-363 FIRALGGTAQARS
+363 FVRALGGTAQARS

-383 RALRGIDFGMLDQSI
+383 RALRGIDFGTLDQSI

-427 SRYNRIYIEGSQSSG
+427 ARYNRIYIEGSQSSG
-442 EPAQTADMVSRSVT
+442 EPAATADMVSKSVT

-469 STMWGVALGL
+469 STMWGVAFGL
-479 LISTVVSLNVTISIV
+479 LISSVVSLNVTISIV

-499 TIAGVASSI
+499 TIAGVATSI
-508 AETTD
+508 AESTD
-513 IGSISDAAGD
+513 IKSITDSSGG
-523 FVLPVMEDPTAVAD
+523 FVLPVMEDPSAVND
-537 NILMFKII
+537 NIMMFKII
-545 ASILILVQVLA
+545 ASILILIQVLA
-556 VSFIATRLRGG
+556 VSMIATRLRGG
-567 GYTSALGQMIQLLW
+567 GFTSAIGQTIQLLW
-581 VAAIAS
+581 VAALAS
-587 LISSF
+587 LVSSV

-602 TNEIEYCGISI
+602 T
-613 LNTQSQSI
+613 
-621 TL
+621 

>member
-15 EMPVPRFLFAFVL
+15 EMPVSRFLFAFVL
-28 PAALAGLITA
+28 PAALAGLVTA
-38 FLMIFLTG
+38 ILLIFLTG

-226 HLVLFEIGD
+226 HLVLFEIGN
-235 GTTTTPIE
+235 GTTATPIE

-295 WLGASIVSVL
+295 WLGASIVSVF
-305 LLIVTVSV
+305 LLIVTISV

-340 LVPSVLVQREESKVL
+340 LIPAVLVQREESKVL

-469 STMWGVALGL
+469 STMWGVAFGL

-499 TIAGVASSI
+499 TIAGVATSI

-545 ASILILVQVLA
+545 ASILILIQVLA

-581 VAAIAS
+581 VAALAS

-592 ILDGASSMFS
+592 IPVSYTHLRAHE
-602 TNEIEYCGISI
+602 T
-613 LNTQSQSI
+613 
-621 TL
+621 

>member
-15 EMPVPRFLFAFVL
+15 EMPVPRFLILFVL
-28 PAALAGLITA
+28 PSALAGLITA
-38 FLMIFLTG
+38 ILMIWLTG

-52 LFAGFTGVFLIIL
+52 LFAGFTGIFLIIL
-65 LPILTGGAAIYFPI
+65 LPLLTGGAAIYFPI

-226 HLVLFEIGD
+226 HLVLFEIGNGGAD
-235 GTTTTPIE
+235 TPIE
-243 LATRIRWLLLA
+243 VASRIRWLLLA
-254 GFVFVIIQIGALFA
+254 GFVFVIIQVGALFA

-282 EFETPFRLLFRQT
+282 VFETPFRLLFRQT
-295 WLGASIVSVL
+295 WLGAGIVSIL
-305 LLIVTVSV
+305 LLIVTISV
-313 VIAFWDG
+313 VIAFWEG
-320 LTTTWDKYGLILLA
+320 LTMTWDKYGLILLA

-340 LVPSVLVQREESKVL
+340 LVPSVLVQREERKVL

-383 RALRGIDFGMLDQSI
+383 RALRGIDFGMLDESI

-442 EPAQTADMVSRSVT
+442 EPAETADMVSRSVT

-469 STMWGVALGL
+469 STMWGVAFGL
-479 LISTVVSLNVTISIV
+479 LISSVVSLNVTISIV

-499 TIAGVASSI
+499 TIAGVATSI

-513 IGSISDAAGD
+513 IGTLSDAAGD
-523 FVLPVMEDPTAVAD
+523 FVLPVMEDPSAVEQ

-545 ASILILVQVLA
+545 ASILILIQVLA
-556 VSFIATRLRGG
+556 VSLIATRLRGG
-567 GYTSALGQMIQLLW
+567 GLTSALGQMIQLLW
-581 VAAIAS
+581 VAALAS
-587 LISSF
+587 LVSSF

-602 TNEIEYCGISI
+602 T
-613 LNTQSQSI
+613 
-621 TL
+621 

>member
-1 MERMATWQIALRRL
+1 MERMAIWQIALRRL
-15 EMPVPRFLFAFVL
+15 EMPVSRFILSFIM
-28 PAALAGLITA
+28 PAAIAGFLTA
-38 FLMIFLTG
+38 ALVIWLTG

-52 LFAGFTGVFLIIL
+52 LFAGFTGIFLLIL
-65 LPILTGGAAIYFPI
+65 LPLLSGGAAIYFPV
-79 LEVNRSAIKIEKEM
+79 LEVNQSAIRIEKEM

-117 RQMKDYG
+117 KQMKDYG

-129 VKRIET
+129 VQRIET

-155 PSPLWTDF
+155 PSPLWSDF

-205 LKEIYVSLVSAGL
+205 MKEIYVSLVSAGL

-226 HLVLFEIGD
+226 HLVLFEIGT
-235 GTTTTPIE
+235 GGSETPIDV
-243 LATRIRWLLLA
+243 ATRLRWLLLA
-254 GFVFVIIQIGALFA
+254 GFLFVVIQVGALFA

-282 EFETPFRLLFRQT
+282 EFSTPFRMLFKQT
-295 WLGASIVSVL
+295 WLGAGIVSTM
-305 LLIVTVSV
+305 LLILTIIVIITYWEGLTVS
-313 VIAFWDG
+313 
-320 LTTTWDKYGLILLA
+320 WDKYGLILLA
-334 VPLTPL
+334 IPLTPL
-340 LVPSVLVQREESKVL
+340 LIPSVLVQREEKNVL

-363 FIRALGGTAQARS
+363 FVRALGGTAQARS

-383 RALRGIDFGMLDQSI
+383 RALRGIDFGTLDQSI

-427 SRYNRIYIEGSQSSG
+427 ARYNRIYIEGSQSSG
-442 EPAQTADMVSRSVT
+442 EPAATADMVSKSVT

-469 STMWGVALGL
+469 STMWGVAFGL
-479 LISTVVSLNVTISIV
+479 LISSVVSLNVTISIV

-499 TIAGVASSI
+499 TIAGVATSLS
-508 AETTD
+508 ESTD
-513 IGSISDAAGD
+513 IAAITDSSGG
-523 FVLPVMEDPTAVAD
+523 FVLPVMEDPSAVAD
-537 NILMFKII
+537 NIMMFKII
-545 ASILILVQVLA
+545 VSILILVQVLA
-556 VSFIATRLRGG
+556 VSMIATRLRGG
-567 GYTSALGQMIQLLW
+567 GFTSAVGQTIQLLW

-587 LISSF
+587 LLSS
-592 ILDGASSMFS
+592 IVLDGASAMFS
-602 TNEIEYCGISI
+602 T
-613 LNTQSQSI
+613 
-621 TL
+621 

>member
-15 EMPVPRFLFAFVL
+15 ELPVPRFLLLFVL
-28 PAALAGLITA
+28 PSALAGLITA
-38 FLMIFLTG
+38 ILLIWLTG
-46 GFSEGG
+46 GLSEGG

-65 LPILTGGAAIYFPI
+65 LPALTGGAAIYFPI

-226 HLVLFEIGD
+226 HLVLFEIGN
-235 GTTTTPIE
+235 GSSATPIE

-254 GFVFVIIQIGALFA
+254 GFLFVVIQLGALFA

-282 EFETPFRLLFRQT
+282 EFDTPFRLLFRQT
-295 WLGASIVSVL
+295 WLGASIVSIF
-305 LLIVTVSV
+305 LLIFTMY
-313 VIAFWDG
+313 VIVAYWEG
-320 LTTTWDKYGLILLA
+320 LTTSWDKYGLILLA
-334 VPLTPL
+334 IPFTPL
-340 LVPSVLVQREESKVL
+340 LIPSMLVHREEKKVL

-376 AEPSATI
+376 AEPSTTI
-383 RALRGIDFGMLDQSI
+383 RALRGIDFGMLDESI

-418 AADTNSAVI
+418 AADANSAVI

-442 EPAQTADMVSRSVT
+442 EPAETADMVSRSVT

-469 STMWGVALGL
+469 STMWGVAFGL
-479 LISTVVSLNVTISIV
+479 LISSVVSLNVTISIV

-499 TIAGVASSI
+499 TIAGVATSI

-513 IGSISDAAGD
+513 IGSISDSAGD
-523 FVLPVMEDPTAVAD
+523 FVLPVMEDPSAVQD

-556 VSFIATRLRGG
+556 VSLIATRLRGG
-567 GYTSALGQMIQLLW
+567 GFTSAVGQMIQLLW

-587 LISSF
+587 LVSSF

-602 TNEIEYCGISI
+602 T
-613 LNTQSQSI
+613 
-621 TL
+621 

>member
-15 EMPVPRFLFAFVL
+15 EMPVPRFLLAFVL
-28 PAALAGLITA
+28 PAALAGLVSAI
-38 FLMIFLTG
+38 LLIWLTG
-46 GFSEGG
+46 GFAEGG
-52 LFAGFTGVFLIIL
+52 LFAGFTGIFLLIL

-199 LESVDT
+199 LEGVDT

-226 HLVLFEIGD
+226 HLVLFEIGN
-235 GTTTTPIE
+235 GSSATPIE

-254 GFVFVIIQIGALFA
+254 GFLFVVIQLGALFA

-295 WLGASIVSVL
+295 WLGAGLVSIALFV
-305 LLIVTVSV
+305 VTIIV
-313 VIAFWDG
+313 VIAYWES

-334 VPLTPL
+334 LPLTPL
-340 LVPSVLVQREESKVL
+340 LIPSILVQREESKVL

-383 RALRGIDFGMLDQSI
+383 RALRGIDFGMLDESI

-442 EPAQTADMVSRSVT
+442 EPAETADMVSRSVT

-469 STMWGVALGL
+469 STMWGVAFGL
-479 LISTVVSLNVTISIV
+479 LISSVVSLNVTISIV

-499 TIAGVASSI
+499 TIAGVATSI
-508 AETTD
+508 SETTD

-556 VSFIATRLRGG
+556 VSLIATRLRGG
-567 GYTSALGQMIQLLW
+567 GFTSAVGQMIQLLW
-581 VAAIAS
+581 VAALAS

-602 TNEIEYCGISI
+602 T
-613 LNTQSQSI
+613 
-621 TL
+621 

>member
-1 MERMATWQIALRRL
+1 MERMAIWQIALRRL
-15 EMPVPRFLFAFVL
+15 EMPVSRFLFLFVL
-28 PAALAGLITA
+28 PSALAGLISA
-38 FLMIFLTG
+38 ALMIWLTG
-46 GFSEGG
+46 GFAEGG
-52 LFAGFTGVFLIIL
+52 LFAGFTGVFLL
-65 LPILTGGAAIYFPI
+65 LIMPLLTGAAAIYFPV
-79 LEVNRSAIKIEKEM
+79 LEVNRSALKIEKEM

-109 ADTIFDIL
+109 ANTIFDIL

-155 PSPLWTDF
+155 PSPLWSDF

-181 RAEQETVAEQY
+181 RAEQDTVAEQY

-226 HLVLFEIGD
+226 HLILFEIGNGSSD
-235 GTTTTPIE
+235 TPIE
-243 LATRIRWLLLA
+243 IATRLRWLLLA
-254 GFVFVIIQIGALFA
+254 GFLFIVIQIGALFA

-282 EFETPFRLLFRQT
+282 LFETPFRILFRQS
-295 WLGASIVSVL
+295 WMGAGLVSSL
-305 LLIVTVSV
+305 LVIVTIIV
-313 VIAFWDG
+313 VITYWEG
-320 LTTTWDKYGLILLA
+320 LTVSWDKYGLILLA
-334 VPLTPL
+334 IPLTPL
-340 LVPSVLVQREESKVL
+340 LVPSTLVQREEKKVL

-383 RALRGIDFGMLDQSI
+383 KALRGIDFGMLDASI

-442 EPAQTADMVSRSVT
+442 EPAATADMVSRSIT
-456 NLLSLRRR
+456 NLMSLRRR

-479 LISTVVSLNVTISIV
+479 LISSVVSLNVTISIV

-508 AETTD
+508 AESTD
-513 IGSISDAAGD
+513 IGSITDAAGG
-523 FVLPVMEDPTAVAD
+523 FVLPVMEDPTAVED
-537 NILMFKII
+537 NIMMFKII

-567 GYTSALGQMIQLLW
+567 GFTSAVGQTIQLLW
-581 VAAIAS
+581 IAALAS
-587 LISSF
+587 LLSSF
-592 ILDGASSMFS
+592 ILDGATGLF
-602 TNEIEYCGISI
+602 T
-613 LNTQSQSI
+613 T
-621 TL
+621 

>member
-28 PAALAGLITA
+28 PAALAGLISA
-38 FLMIFLTG
+38 ILLIWLTG
-46 GFSEGG
+46 GFAEGG
-52 LFAGFTGVFLIIL
+52 LFAGFTGVFLIIM
-65 LPILTGGAAIYFPI
+65 LPLLTGGAAIYFPI

-199 LESVDT
+199 LEGVDT

-226 HLVLFEIGD
+226 HLVLFEIGN
-235 GTTTTPIE
+235 GSSATPIE

-254 GFVFVIIQIGALFA
+254 GFLFVIIQVGALFA

-295 WLGASIVSVL
+295 WLGAGLVSIAL
-305 LLIVTVSV
+305 FIVTVIV
-313 VIAFWDG
+313 VIAYWES

-334 VPLTPL
+334 LPLTPL
-340 LVPSVLVQREESKVL
+340 LIPSILVQREESKVL

-383 RALRGIDFGMLDQSI
+383 RALRGIDFGMLDESI

-442 EPAQTADMVSRSVT
+442 EPAETADMVSRSVT

-469 STMWGVALGL
+469 STMWGVAFGL
-479 LISTVVSLNVTISIV
+479 LISSVVSLNVTISIV

-499 TIAGVASSI
+499 TIAGVATSI
-508 AETTD
+508 SETTD

-556 VSFIATRLRGG
+556 VSLIATRLRGG
-567 GYTSALGQMIQLLW
+567 GFTSAVGQMIQLLW
-581 VAAIAS
+581 VAALAS

-602 TNEIEYCGISI
+602 T
-613 LNTQSQSI
+613 
-621 TL
+621 

>member
-15 EMPVPRFLFAFVL
+15 EMPVPRFLLAFVL

-38 FLMIFLTG
+38 ILLIWLTG
-46 GFSEGG
+46 GLSEGG
-52 LFAGFTGVFLIIL
+52 LFAGFTGVLLIVL
-65 LPILTGGAAIYFPI
+65 LPMLTGGAAIYFPI

-226 HLVLFEIGD
+226 HLVLFEIGN
-235 GTTTTPIE
+235 GSSATPIE

-254 GFVFVIIQIGALFA
+254 GFVFVIIQVGALFA

-295 WLGASIVSVL
+295 WLGAGIVSAF
-305 LLIVTVSV
+305 LLIVTIFAI
-313 VIAFWDG
+313 IAYWDG

-334 VPLTPL
+334 LPLTPL
-340 LVPSVLVQREESKVL
+340 LIPSILVQREEKKVL

-383 RALRGIDFGMLDQSI
+383 RALRGIDFGMLDESI

-442 EPAQTADMVSRSVT
+442 EPAETADMVSRSVT

-469 STMWGVALGL
+469 STMWGVAFGL
-479 LISTVVSLNVTISIV
+479 LISSVVSLNVTISIV

-523 FVLPVMEDPTAVAD
+523 FVLPVMEDPSAVED

-556 VSFIATRLRGG
+556 VSLIATRLRGG
-567 GYTSALGQMIQLLW
+567 GLTSAMGQMIQLLW

-602 TNEIEYCGISI
+602 T
-613 LNTQSQSI
+613 
-621 TL
+621 

>member
-38 FLMIFLTG
+38 ILLIFLTG
-46 GFSEGG
+46 GFSEGA
-52 LFAGFTGVFLIIL
+52 LFAGFTGIFLIVL
-65 LPILTGGAAIYFPI
+65 LPLLTSGAAIYFPI

-109 ADTIFDIL
+109 AATIFDIL

-171 EAGQPIDAFM
+171 VAGQPIDAFM

-226 HLVLFEIGD
+226 HLVLFEIGE
-235 GTTTTPIE
+235 GGSETPIE
-243 LATRIRWLLLA
+243 IATRIRWLLLA
-254 GFVFVIIQIGALFA
+254 GFMFVVIQVGALFA

-295 WLGASIVSVL
+295 WLGASIVSVI
-305 LLIVTVSV
+305 LLIVTISV
-313 VIAFWDG
+313 VIAFWEG

-340 LVPSVLVQREESKVL
+340 LVPAVLVQREEKKVL

-442 EPAQTADMVSRSVT
+442 EPAETADMVSRSIT

-479 LISTVVSLNVTISIV
+479 LISSVVSLNVTISIV

-499 TIAGVASSI
+499 TIAGVATSI

-523 FVLPVMEDPTAVAD
+523 FVLPVMEDPSAVED

-556 VSFIATRLRGG
+556 VSLIATRLRGG
-567 GYTSALGQMIQLLW
+567 GFTSAVGQMIQLLW
-581 VAAIAS
+581 VAALAS

-602 TNEIEYCGISI
+602 T
-613 LNTQSQSI
+613 
-621 TL
+621 

>member
-1 MERMATWQIALRRL
+1 MERMAIWQIALRRL
-15 EMPVPRFLFAFVL
+15 EMPASRFLLYFIM
-28 PAALAGLITA
+28 PAAIAGLLTA
-38 FLMIFLTG
+38 LLVIWLTG

-52 LFAGFTGVFLIIL
+52 LFAGFTGILLLIL
-65 LPILTGGAAIYFPI
+65 LPVLSGGAAIYFPV
-79 LEVNRSAIKIEKEM
+79 LEVNQSAIKIEKEM

-117 RQMKDYG
+117 KQMKDYG

-129 VKRIET
+129 VQRIET

-147 ARIVAQQS
+147 ARIVAKQS
-155 PSPLWTDF
+155 PSPLWSDF

-226 HLVLFEIGD
+226 HLVLFEIGN
-235 GTTTTPIE
+235 GGSETPIDI
-243 LATRIRWLLLA
+243 ATRLRWLLLA
-254 GFVFVIIQIGALFA
+254 GFLFVVIQVGALFA

-282 EFETPFRLLFRQT
+282 EFTTPFRILFKQT
-295 WLGASIVSVL
+295 WLGAGIVSII
-305 LLIVTVSV
+305 LLIFTILVIITYWEGLTVS
-313 VIAFWDG
+313 
-320 LTTTWDKYGLILLA
+320 WDKYGLILLA

-340 LVPSVLVQREESKVL
+340 LIPSILVQREEKNVL

-383 RALRGIDFGMLDQSI
+383 RALRGIDFGTLDQSI

-427 SRYNRIYIEGSQSSG
+427 ARYNRIYIEGSQSSG
-442 EPAQTADMVSRSVT
+442 EPAATADMVSKSVT

-479 LISTVVSLNVTISIV
+479 LISSVVSLNVTISIV

-499 TIAGVASSI
+499 TIAGVATSL
-508 AETTD
+508 AESTD
-513 IGSISDAAGD
+513 IAAITDSAGG
-523 FVLPVMEDPTAVAD
+523 FVLPVMEDPSAVED
-537 NILMFKII
+537 NIMMFKII
-545 ASILILVQVLA
+545 VSILILIQVLA
-556 VSFIATRLRGG
+556 VSMIATRLRGG
-567 GYTSALGQMIQLLW
+567 GFTSAVGQTIQLLW

-587 LISSF
+587 LLSS
-592 ILDGASSMFS
+592 IVLDGASSMF
-602 TNEIEYCGISI
+602 T
-613 LNTQSQSI
+613 T
-621 TL
+621 